1 MIEAAKELYP
11 NAQSIEWNFKEL
23 KVDGVVVDH
32 KQLEERQEVLKQ
44 LAAKNP
50 EKAWA
55 IEQLK
60 ETDLD
65 ILRWF
70 ESGEEPIGLKKYR
83 DDLRIYYKNLE
94 LGLEVQRPI
103 LDPRTTLKKIYD
115 VITFK

>member
-1 MIEAAKELYP
+1 MIYFWSERNLIVE
-11 NAQSIEWNFKEL
+11 
-23 KVDGVVVDH
+23 DGVARKVKDEDVSKMEAFVIPQAD
-32 KQLEERQEVLKQ
+32 KKVTEQS
-44 LAAKNP
+44 
-50 EKAWA
+50 WA

-70 ESGEEPIGLKKYR
+70 ESGVEPIGLKKYR

-103 LDPRTTLKKIYD
+103 LDPRTTIKKIWD
-115 VITFK
+115 VVTLK

>member
-1 MIEAAKELYP
+1 MKKNLIVE
-11 NAQSIEWNFKEL
+11 
-23 KVDGVVVDH
+23 DGVARKVKDEDVSKMEAFVIPQAD
-32 KQLEERQEVLKQ
+32 KKVTEQS
-44 LAAKNP
+44 
-50 EKAWA
+50 WA

-94 LGLEVQRPI
+94 LGLEVQRPV